1 MNQMA
6 LKVALVVFLCVLSGS
21 AFAGKP
27 TDKIEPGMSKQQV
40 QKLLG
45 KPANRSF
52 RATDEAWQY
61 HEVAGFG
68 QCKYTTVWIR
78 DSKVVGLSE
87 RRGQSV
93 AGCGLGSKEIDW
105 SEMPQ

>member
-1 MNQMA
+1 M
-6 LKVALVVFLCVLSGS
+6 LSGF
-21 AFAGKP
+21 ALAGKP
-27 TDKIEPGMSKQQV
+27 TDQVEPGMSKDQL

-52 RATDEAWQY
+52 RGSDEAWQY

-78 DSKVVGLSE
+78 DAKVVGLSE
-87 RRGQSV
+87 RRGKSV

>member
-1 MNQMA
+1 MNPAPSRLAAILLLCFFSSTA
-6 LKVALVVFLCVLSGS
+6 L
-21 AFAGKP
+21 AGKP
-27 TDKIEPGMSKQQV
+27 TDKVEPGMSKDQV

-52 RATDEAWQY
+52 RASDEAWQY
-61 HEVAGFG
+61 QEVAGFG
-68 QCKYTTVWIR
+68 QCKYTTVWLR

-87 RRGQSV
+87 RRGRSV

>member
-1 MNQMA
+1 MNHKPLKLA
-6 LKVALVVFLCVLSGS
+6 LFVLLSVLSGS

-27 TDKIEPGMSKQQV
+27 TDQIEPGMSKDQV

-78 DSKVVGLSE
+78 DAKVVGLSE
-87 RRGQSV
+87 RRGKSV

>member
-1 MNQMA
+1 MKKTLFTFASILMSCG
-6 LKVALVVFLCVLSGS
+6 LTGI
-21 AFAGKP
+21 AFAEKP
-27 TDKIEPGMSKQQV
+27 TDQLQPGMSKDEV

-52 RATDEAWQY
+52 RGADEAWQY

-78 DSKVVGLSE
+78 DAKVVGLSE
-87 RRGQSV
+87 RRGKSV